1 MLAQPRVMPT
11 PLPPAPGIAGTP
23 TIDLV
28 AEPTDADLVAAARAG
43 SQGALAALVRRHQKG
58 LFRLVRRYV
67 QDSDVAADV
76 TQRSFVRAMEHLGEL
91 REDGT
96 FRTWLFRTGINM
108 ALNHLRDHA
117 RFVGELSADRPVAPE
132 APRLLEEAE
141 TARALRAAIVRL
153 PAKQRAT
160 LELRVFSELSF
171 RDIARTLDTTEGAAK
186 VNFHYAVRNL
196 RQQLRPV

>member
-1 MLAQPRVMPT
+1 MLAQARVKPSLLT
-11 PLPPAPGIAGTP
+11 VPSAPVARPLA
-23 TIDLV
+23 
-28 AEPTDADLVAAARAG
+28 PTDAELVAAAREG
-43 SQGALAALVRRHQKG
+43 SQAALEALVRRHQRA

-91 REDGT
+91 RDDGT

-117 RFVGELSADRPVAPE
+117 RFVGEAAADRPVAPE

-141 TARALRAAIVRL
+141 TARSLRAAIVRL

-171 RDIARTLDTTEGAAK
+171 RDIARTLATTEGAAK

-196 RQQLRPV
+196 RQQLNAA